1 MKKKFEFRYQTVNG
15 QETLPALTIDEKI
28 AFEERFN
35 AKAAA
40 TFDRYNDKA
49 YVLALMSNDGKTLLR
64 GLIIAD
70 AA

>member
-1 MKKKFEFRYQTVNG
+1 MKKKFEFRYQTVKG
-15 QETLPALTIDEKI
+15 PEILPALTIDEKI
-28 AFEERFN
+28 AFEQKCN

-49 YVLALMSNDGKTLLR
+49 YVLALMSEDGTALLR
-64 GLIIAD
+64 GLIVAD